1 MNHLGVSLFA
11 PLSARSPLKVAEEG
25 DHPTTTESEARGGKL
40 EKESLYFI
48 WHGNESV
55 PYS

>member
-40 EKESLYFI
+40 ERESLYFI
-48 WHGNESV
+48 
-55 PYS
+55 